1 MGTSRT
7 RASRKYNDK
16 AYERINFVI
25 PKGEKPIITDA
36 AAQRGMSVNAFIL
49 AAVKE
54 KIETDN
60 SQN

>member
-25 PKGEKPIITDA
+25 PKSEKPIITDA

-54 KIETDN
+54 KIGEDN
-60 SQN
+60 PQN